1 MRSVILALLAPAA
14 IAITASASAAV
25 PLSRASI
32 IESSP
37 VTIDVAY
44 RYARGTTV
52 RGPHGGVYHSR
63 TVVGGRGGVYGGGA
77 YASRSVYGRG
87 GY

>member
-1 MRSVILALLAPAA
+1 MVAVKIVFLCYTLRLVCAEERKVTFNEKECPMRSGILALLAPAA

-25 PLSRASI
+25 PASRASI

-52 RGPHGGVYHSR
+52 RLRDH
-63 TVVGGRGGVYGGGA
+63 
-77 YASRSVYGRG
+77 
-87 GY
+87 

>member
-25 PLSRASI
+25 PVSRASI

-37 VTIDVAY
+37 VTTDVAY
-44 RYARGTTV
+44 RYARG
-52 RGPHGGVYHSR
+52 GGVYAR
-63 TVVGGRGGVYGGGA
+63 RGVYARGGGYYGHRGV
-77 YASRSVYGRG
+77 YASRGVYARRR
-87 GY
+87 Y